1 MATVKELIKKESNGS
16 ISFGNYDLPE
26 KKKLADFEVAGDL
39 YKVKT
44 WNEMTKLERNGTFV
58 YESIPGTA
66 VNVFKE
72 TADEVTFFVE
82 GTGQTQITLESNKE
96 YSVFVDDKD
105 LGVSKTDVGGK
116 ITFDVDLQKGSMT
129 VVKVVAA

>member
-1 MATVKELIKKESNGS
+1 
-16 ISFGNYDLPE
+16 
-26 KKKLADFEVAGDL
+26 
-39 YKVKT
+39 
-44 WNEMTKLERNGTFV
+44 MTKLERNGTFV

-66 VNVFKE
+66 VNIFKE

-82 GTGQTQITLESNKE
+82 GTGQTQITLELESNKE

>member
-1 MATVKELIKKESNGS
+1 MQAIRK
-16 ISFGNYDLPE
+16 FRR
-26 KKKLADFEVAGDL
+26 
-39 YKVKT
+39 KT
-44 WNEMTKLERNGTFV
+44 G
-58 YESIPGTA
+58 

-82 GTGQTQITLESNKE
+82 GTGQTQITLELESNKE